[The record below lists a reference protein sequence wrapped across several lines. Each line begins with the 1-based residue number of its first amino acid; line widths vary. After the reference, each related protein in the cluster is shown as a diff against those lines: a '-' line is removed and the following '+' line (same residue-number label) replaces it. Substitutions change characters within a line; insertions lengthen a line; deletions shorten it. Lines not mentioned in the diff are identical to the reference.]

1 MNSGGF
7 EMSEKRLVRSRNDK
21 MLFGVCGGLAD
32 YLNIDPVII
41 RLLAALLTLWN
52 GVGLLIYVVLALIM
66 PEAPEIAAKAN
77 AFDDEEIVIKGS

>member
-1 MNSGGF
+1 
-7 EMSEKRLVRSRNDK
+7 MSEKRLVRSRSDK

-66 PEAPEIAAKAN
+66 PGAPEIAAKAN

>member
-7 EMSEKRLVRSRNDK
+7 EMSEKRLVRSRSDK